1 MKTGRVLLP
10 SDPLYSEMSQL
21 LSIAYQYYNEGEQLM
36 NQGKTKEAE
45 TALDSAI
52 ENLNKFKTVYPLNQE
67 ASLLMLKVDR
77 LRDPAKF
84 DEEFAQK
91 VQAAITQSKNRD
103 TRTEA
108 YNTLTDYYNLVPDY
122 KGLKDT
128 IYNLEIELG
137 MRQRPVDNSTAAQSS
152 RPTTQAQNLYN
163 RAGSN
168 TTLLNQALETVNE
181 ALKLNPNNKTA
192 QTLKDNIS
200 LKLGSGSIIVL
211 SSDDQNLLT
220 QAKKAYQSGNIDEAN
235 TYMLRLLN
243 NNPNNIKLKEVE
255 DLYNKIQSQL

>member
-1 MKTGRVLLP
+1 M
-10 SDPLYSEMSQL
+10 
-21 LSIAYQYYNEGEQLM
+21 
-36 NQGKTKEAE
+36 
-45 TALDSAI
+45 
-52 ENLNKFKTVYPLNQE
+52 NQE
-67 ASLLMLKVDR
+67 ASLLLLKIDR

-91 VQAAITQSKNRD
+91 VQAAIAQSKNKD
-103 TRTEA
+103 TMAQA

-137 MRQRPVDNSTAAQSS
+137 MRQRPVDNSAATRSA
-152 RPTTQAQNLYN
+152 RLVTQAQTQFNSAGSDTTKLN
-163 RAGSN
+163 RA
-168 TTLLNQALETVNE
+168 LELVNE
-181 ALKLNPNNKTA
+181 ALKLNPNNSSA
-192 QTLKDNIS
+192 ETLKDKIS
-200 LKLGSGSIIVL
+200 LKLGSSSIIVL

-220 QAKKAYQSGNIDEAN
+220 QAKKAYQNGNIDDAN

-255 DLYNKIQSQL
+255 DLNNKIKSQL